1 MKANFSQ
8 EEVLRM
14 FYICGA
20 VIFLIVGIS
29 NTFTNAH
36 YWANMILSAKVSAVF
51 SNIFNYVLAVFFYF
65 LLKGQIS
72 GKVKPIDDKNLDEIF
87 KEASK

>member
-1 MKANFSQ
+1 MKQFSQ

-36 YWANMILSAKVSAVF
+36 YWANMILSAKVSAIF

-65 LLKGQIS
+65 LLLGNAQ
-72 GKVKPIDDKNLDEIF
+72 KVKPIEDKDLDTIF